1 MENIEELLKGG
12 DLRSLGQSKLIVSQ
26 VSDQESFDKLY
37 KQLFHKDRLVV
48 MRAADVIE
56 KITLKDCSFLVRH
69 SSDLVKLTENATNK
83 ELKWHLSLLTTRV
96 TLTNKEAEKV
106 WQILARW
113 ATDKKES
120 RIVRVNALQGLF
132 NLLLLN
138 NELTQD
144 FNLIVSTII
153 RENIPSILARLRKL
167 KIMSK

>member
-1 MENIEELLKGG
+1 MENMEELLKGG

-26 VSDQESFDKLY
+26 VSDQESFDKLF

-83 ELKWHLSLLTTRV
+83 EL
-96 TLTNKEAEKV
+96 N
-106 WQILARW
+106 
-113 ATDKKES
+113 KKES

-132 NLLLLN
+132 NLLQLN

-167 KIMSK
+167 KITSK